1 MRGSA
6 FGITRVTREGEGG
19 REDRHMMHPR
29 ELPDLLDIPSVEFG
43 TVVDLEAIVDLG
55 RTPSGYRVE
64 EPVRVLQILPH
75 RP

>member
-1 MRGSA
+1 
-6 FGITRVTREGEGG
+6 
-19 REDRHMMHPR
+19 MHPR

-43 TVVDLEAIVDLG
+43 AVVDLEAIVELG

-64 EPVRVLQILPH
+64 EPVRVLQVLPH